1 MSERGP
7 APRDFDDVADAVVE
21 ARNRPSII
29 WLIPLV
35 AALVGAF
42 VAYRAFSE
50 RGPEISITFK
60 TAGGLE
66 AGKTKLKYK
75 DVEIGVVEEV
85 SLSEDLSSV
94 VCRARMVKG
103 ADDYLK
109 EKTQF
114 WVVEPR
120 ISGGQVSG
128 LATLLSGAYIG
139 TDPVREGKR
148 TRKFVGLEDPPIV
161 TAGEPGRFF
170 VLSSDAA
177 GALQIGSPV
186 FFRRIE
192 VGRVVTS
199 ALDSDATTDTVTTR
213 IFVRAPYDA
222 RVHETSRF
230 WNASGIDVS
239 IGAEGVKVETQSLV
253 SILIGGI
260 AFDTPEQDHGPQ
272 AAAEAAFPLYESRSD
287 AESPHFA
294 KSFTYIAYFDQSVRG
309 LTVGAPVEFRGITVG
324 KVLDVKLEFD
334 RKQERFRIPVTIA
347 VQPERFTQLDGE
359 AERREAIDRL
369 VASGMRA
376 QLKSGNLLT
385 GQLIVSLDVF
395 KDAKPAQVAWDGPV
409 PVFPTIPTPL
419 EEITAN
425 VTHLI
430 DRLSR
435 IPVEEIGDELN
446 GTLVDLRAT
455 LAQTEKTVASAN
467 ALISPES
474 TLVVELRRTL
484 LEVSDAARSFGLAAD
499 QIQSE
504 PDSLIFGKKGSK

>member
-1 MSERGP
+1 MSERGLP
-7 APRDFDDVADAVVE
+7 PRDFEDVADAVVE
-21 ARNRPSII
+21 EKSRISII

-50 RGPEISITFK
+50 RGPEIEITFK

-75 DVEIGVVEEV
+75 DVEVGVVEEV
-85 SLSEDLSSV
+85 ALSSDLQSV

-103 ADDYLK
+103 AEEYLK

-139 TDPVREGKR
+139 IDPVREGKR
-148 TRKFVGLEDPPIV
+148 ARKFVGLDEPPVV
-161 TAGEPGRFF
+161 TAQEAGHYY
-170 VLSSDAA
+170 VLRSDAA

-186 FFRRIE
+186 FYRRIE
-192 VGRVVTS
+192 VGQVVSS
-199 ALDSDATTDTVTTR
+199 ALDPDSDNVTTR

-222 RVHETSRF
+222 RVHDGTRF
-230 WNASGIDVS
+230 WNASGIDMSVT
-239 IGAEGVKVETQSLV
+239 AEGIKVDTQSLV

-260 AFDTPEQDHGPQ
+260 AFDTPEHDDVIAV
-272 AAAEAAFPLYESRSD
+272 AAAETVFPLYESRS
-287 AESPHFA
+287 ASEQPHFT
-294 KSFTYIAYFDQSVRG
+294 KTFTYVAYFDQSVRG
-309 LTVGAPVEFRGITVG
+309 LAAGAPVEFRGITVG
-324 KVLDVKLEFD
+324 QVLGVSLELD
-334 RKQERFRIPVTIA
+334 RKTERFRIPVKLAI
-347 VQPERFTQLDGE
+347 QPERFTALADDEQ
-359 AERREAIDRL
+359 RRETIDRL
-369 VASGMRA
+369 VAQGLRA

-385 GQLIVSLDVF
+385 GQLIVSLDIF
-395 KDAKPAQVAWDGPV
+395 KNAKPALVAWNEPI

-425 VTHLI
+425 VSHLI
-430 DRLSR
+430 DKLSR
-435 IPVEEIGDELN
+435 LPVEQIGEELN
-446 GTLVDLRAT
+446 ASIKELRGT
-455 LAQTEKTVASAN
+455 LAQAEKTLASAN
-467 ALISPES
+467 ALINPDS
-474 TLVVELRRTL
+474 TVTSELRRTL
-484 LEVSDAARSFGLAAD
+484 LELGDAARALGLAAD
-499 QIQSE
+499 QIQTE